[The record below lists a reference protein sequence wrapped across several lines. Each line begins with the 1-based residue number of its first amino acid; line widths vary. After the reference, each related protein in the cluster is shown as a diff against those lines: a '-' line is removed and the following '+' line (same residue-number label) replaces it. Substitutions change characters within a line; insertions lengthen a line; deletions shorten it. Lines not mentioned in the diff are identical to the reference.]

1 MIGGTDMEICF
12 NMNVMD
18 KYKDYNWNVEL
29 IKKDVKTNTFPYAV
43 LMEHF
48 KGDFTIGSVLR
59 SCNALGAS
67 EMYYY
72 GKKKYDRRACV
83 GTYHYTDMNYLS
95 DFEDLLKLKEK
106 YVFVALEIN
115 IENTVPI
122 YDYEW
127 DENSLIIVGEEG
139 TGISQELLNICDKF
153 IHIPQYGSVRS
164 VNAAVAASIAMN
176 DYVCKY
182 FKNE

>member
-1 MIGGTDMEICF
+1 
-12 NMNVMD
+12 MNVID
-18 KYKDYNWNVEL
+18 KYKDYSWNVEL
-29 IKKDVKTNTFPYAV
+29 IKQDVKNNTFPYAV

-59 SCNALGAS
+59 SCNALGANK
-67 EMYYY
+67 MYYY
-72 GKKKYDRRACV
+72 GKKKYDRRSTV
-83 GTYHYTDMNYLS
+83 GTYHYTDMIN
-95 DFEDLLKLKEK
+95 LKEYSDLINLK
-106 YVFVALEIN
+106 NDYVFVALENN
-115 IENTVPI
+115 IQGTVPI

-139 TGISQELLNICDKF
+139 NGVSQEVLNICDKF
-153 IHIPQYGSVRS
+153 VHIPQYGSVRS

-182 FKNE
+182 LRRNTWKS